1 MSQIKEILSKYKNI
15 AILGASTDLSKASSV
30 VMKFMKEYGY
40 KVYPVNPAAVGQ
52 KIFNEQVFAKLTDI
66 KEKVDIVDVFR
77 PSEEVEEIAK
87 DAIKIGANVLW
98 LQLGITNKN
107 AEKLVLENGIS
118 YIENK
123 CTKIEYE
130 KLFLNE

>member
-107 AEKLVLENGIS
+107 AEKLVLETGIS

>member
-77 PSEEVEEIAK
+77 PSEEAEEIAK

-107 AEKLVLENGIS
+107 AEKLVLENGIR

>member
-87 DAIKIGANVLW
+87 DVIKIGANVL
-98 LQLGITNKN
+98 
-107 AEKLVLENGIS
+107 
-118 YIENK
+118 
-123 CTKIEYE
+123 
-130 KLFLNE
+130 

>member
-77 PSEEVEEIAK
+77 PSEEAEEIAK

-107 AEKLVLENGIS
+107 AEKLVLENGIR
-118 YIENK
+118 YIDNK